1 MMTTT
6 KRLSNK
12 SRYMDNTLFLKHI
25 RLLPLELEVFATS
38 VSQDTTTT
46 SGNAST
52 TENNFQRTKP

>member
-46 SGNAST
+46 SGNPST